1 MMKLSF
7 KHFHMKNEKDS
18 FARRTQQFKH
28 TAALWETPVQSYS
41 ALPSYNKCAS
51 QLRTGGGSLPVS
63 LLVAVNFLK
72 ILDDIDS
79 NLSILHLAEHSLSQY
94 IIFWY

>member
-7 KHFHMKNEKDS
+7 KHFHMENEKDS

-28 TAALWETPVQSYS
+28 TAALWETPVHSYS
-41 ALPSYNKCAS
+41 TLPSYNKRAS
-51 QLRTGGGSLPVS
+51 QLRTGGDSLPVS
-63 LLVAVNFLK
+63 LVTVNFLK

-79 NLSILHLAEHSLSQY
+79 NLSILHLAEHSPSQY